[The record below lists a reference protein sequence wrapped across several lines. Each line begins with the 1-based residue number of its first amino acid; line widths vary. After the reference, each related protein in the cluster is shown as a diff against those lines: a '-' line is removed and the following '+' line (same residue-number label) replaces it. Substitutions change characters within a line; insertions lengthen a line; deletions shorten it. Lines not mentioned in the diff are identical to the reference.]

1 MAAGLEQELTLALE
15 AELRARGVILDG
27 TDVERFAVDIRIDHR
42 LDITDKHHPEKR
54 VWGSRLRCLG
64 VYYVLHKS
72 VTFNVP
78 GTTSGVARLISW

>member
-42 LDITDKHHPEKR
+42 LDIT
-54 VWGSRLRCLG
+54 
-64 VYYVLHKS
+64 KS
-72 VTFNVP
+72 
-78 GTTSGVARLISW
+78 